1 MIDYISKF
9 KSNNEFIQNNKEE
22 EYKNALMEYYS
33 TDNSCPS
40 IESDEVKKEQ
50 KDGELIITCKKNKY
64 YMKIKLAKHINLYQ
78 ELNKKEKNKNI
89 ILGKIS
95 NILMEDDISKLKDQF
110 IKLKEEY
117 VNNKN
122 EIKSIEEVL
131 EKQNNK
137 LYEHKNILIAL
148 INESSIVYY
157 KRKNYYKQ
165 IQNYNLDKT
174 QKSSIMNF
182 LKQHSNN
189 INSKT
194 LHHLNKYVKIDE
206 DDLKNWIEWMR
217 KCVKYLMI
225 KYKIRKERRK
235 LKKLEE
241 HFEKINTHFIIDL
254 PVIQKHKEIE
264 VKQKGGG
271 TIFDNPMDQQTQVE
285 TPVVQEE
292 QQISVQSEPIVQEQ
306 KQTQVE
312 TSVQLESEV
321 QEQKQVETPVESVP
335 EVQEQKQVETPVESL
350 PEVQEQKQV
359 ESVPTIQEQQIIP
372 SLSNQKQDA
381 SSLGLLSKIKK
392 FLPSNLLSQN
402 GGEKKQ
408 IFIKTDVPKYNEEKL
423 KETDNIKII
432 RIKKEHLIPRI

>member
-137 LYEHKNILIAL
+137 LDEHKNILIAL

>member
-1 MIDYISKF
+1 MNIFDCFMY
-9 KSNNEFIQNNKEE
+9 NNEE
-22 EYKNALMEYYS
+22 M
-33 TDNSCPS
+33 
-40 IESDEVKKEQ
+40 
-50 KDGELIITCKKNKY
+50 
-64 YMKIKLAKHINLYQ
+64 
-78 ELNKKEKNKNI
+78 
-89 ILGKIS
+89 ILD
-95 NILMEDDISKLKDQF
+95 L
-110 IKLKEEY
+110 
-117 VNNKN
+117 
-122 EIKSIEEVL
+122 
-131 EKQNNK
+131 
-137 LYEHKNILIAL
+137 
-148 INESSIVYY
+148 
-157 KRKNYYKQ
+157 R
-165 IQNYNLDKT
+165 
-174 QKSSIMNF
+174 
-182 LKQHSNN
+182 
-189 INSKT
+189 

>member
-1 MIDYISKF
+1 MNEFDIIYKYVYILYMIDYISKF
-9 KSNNEFIQNNKEE
+9 QSNNEFIQNNKEE

-40 IESDEVKKEQ
+40 IESNEVKKEQ

-95 NILMEDDISKLKDQF
+95 NILMEDDVSKLKDHF

-122 EIKSIEEVL
+122 EIKLIEEVL

-137 LYEHKNILIAL
+137 LDEHKNILIAL

-165 IQNYNLDKT
+165 IQNYKLDKT

-194 LHHLNKYVKIDE
+194 LQHLNKYIKIDE

-225 KYKIRKERRK
+225 KYKIRKERSK

-321 QEQKQVETPVESVP
+321 QEQKQVE
-335 EVQEQKQVETPVESL
+335 
-350 PEVQEQKQV
+350 
-359 ESVPTIQEQQIIP
+359 SVPTIQEQQIIP

>member
-1 MIDYISKF
+1 MNEVDIIYKYVYILYMIDYISKF
-9 KSNNEFIQNNKEE
+9 QSNNEFIQNNKEE

-137 LYEHKNILIAL
+137 LDEHKNILITL

-285 TPVVQEE
+285 APVVQEE
-292 QQISVQSEPIVQEQ
+292 QAISVQSEPVVQEQ

-312 TSVQLESEV
+312 TPVESVPAV
-321 QEQKQVETPVESVP
+321 QEQKQTQVETPVESVP
-335 EVQEQKQVETPVESL
+335 AVQEQQR
-350 PEVQEQKQV
+350 
-359 ESVPTIQEQQIIP
+359 IP

-392 FLPSNLLSQN
+392 FLPYNPLSQN